1 MASGCSHNNKD
12 DYIKESLNVV
22 SEIHEFENTIAFG
35 VTDETAINDNQ
46 LIHKIKS
53 NNDYSPEIIIKN
65 NYDSSFKFRIFFL
78 VDYKQ
83 ISVMFKDKPVKTL
96 DLQVSSRGTEK
107 FEVKLPELQN
117 GLHDFLVIL
126 VRDPDN
132 TLEEEKFVP
141 SAQVYMS
148 RRIALIVDD
157 KMDKPKHTVF
167 PVAAK
172 EIEQPSAD
180 PYITT
185 EPFNPVKDAITLLP
199 KKTKDLHL
207 NIKNGKE
214 NSTYAILSFLGKE
227 QISFSK
233 PFVSV
238 SSVGQFS
245 LPFELNN
252 NNQSIQNLII
262 TVVEDPYTLNEDVM
276 HNVYFSNII
285 STSDD

>member
-1 MASGCSHNNKD
+1 
-12 DYIKESLNVV
+12 
-22 SEIHEFENTIAFG
+22 
-35 VTDETAINDNQ
+35 
-46 LIHKIKS
+46 KIKS

-167 PVAAK
+167 HVAAK

-185 EPFNPVKDAITLLP
+185 ETYNPVKDAITLLP

-245 LPFELNN
+245 LPYELNN
-252 NNQSIQNLII
+252 NHQSIQNLII